1 MYQSGIKT
9 SGHVW
14 EKQNLVTI
22 NSRGKMYDQMVCKNC
37 GMKGR
42 RYGFTTVEV
51 SENYKFENVHR
62 CPKSE
67 EIKLPEKVK
76 VIRCTANG
84 KAFSNLLP
92 NTIHEIV
99 TPPNG
104 YKNDHTGV
112 WVMGVG
118 EPVKLLTSEFVAVS
132 S

>member
-1 MYQSGIKT
+1 MYQSVIKT

-42 RYGFTTVEV
+42 RYGFTAVEV

-62 CPKSE
+62 CPKAKA
-67 EIKLPEKVK
+67 IKLPEKVK

-92 NTIHEIV
+92 DTIHEVV

-112 WVMGVG
+112 WVMGVE
-118 EPVKLLTSEFVAVS
+118 EPVKLLTGEFVPVS

>member
-1 MYQSGIKT
+1 MYQSEIKT

-14 EKQNLVTI
+14 EKQNLVTL

-51 SENYKFENVHR
+51 SENYTFENVHR
-62 CPKSE
+62 CPKAE
-67 EIKLPEKVK
+67 EIKIPEKVK

>member
-1 MYQSGIKT
+1 MYKSEIKT

-14 EKQNLVTI
+14 EKQNLVTL
-22 NSRGKMYDQMVCKNC
+22 NSRGKIYDQMVCKNC

-42 RYGFTTVEV
+42 RYDFTTVEV
-51 SENYKFENVHR
+51 SEKYKCENVHK
-62 CPKSE
+62 CPKAV
-67 EIKLPEKVK
+67 KLPEKVK
-76 VIRCTANG
+76 VIRCTAYN
-84 KAFSNLLP
+84 KAFSNILP
-92 NTIHEIV
+92 DTIHEVV

-118 EPVKLLTSEFVAVS
+118 EPVKLLASEFISVS